1 MSKVSPGEHVQCP
14 QGESCTS
21 KFVLAPGSKPLAM
34 VATIGSYLPMLLPSE
49 LAYVSMAN
57 VTCLSSEANSVAAIE
72 QDWQGLPVVPTLC
85 TEFDVD

>member
-1 MSKVSPGEHVQCP
+1 
-14 QGESCTS
+14 
-21 KFVLAPGSKPLAM
+21 
-34 VATIGSYLPMLLPSE
+34 LPMLLPSE